1 MQFIKKLE
9 LEKDFFAP
17 RYFAKHTKKFRRL
30 SAEKKIIE
38 SISYNLWSFSSSKIP
53 IGAAL
58 IPTSKAN
65 HMLLFSLEK
74 TEVLSTVPFRFE
86 RYLKVNEITID
97 KLIPNQ
103 ALYVSFEEIDRQY
116 NNM

>member
-1 MQFIKKLE
+1 MRFIRKLE
-9 LEKDFFAP
+9 LDKDFFAP

-38 SISYNLWSFSSSKIP
+38 SVSYNLWSFSSPKIP

-58 IPTSKAN
+58 IPASKAD

-74 TEVLSTVPFRFE
+74 TEVLSTVPFRLE
-86 RYLKVNEITID
+86 RYLNVNNITVG
-97 KLIPNQ
+97 KLTPNQ
-103 ALYVSFEEIDRQY
+103 ALYVSFEEIDSQY
-116 NNM
+116 RNR